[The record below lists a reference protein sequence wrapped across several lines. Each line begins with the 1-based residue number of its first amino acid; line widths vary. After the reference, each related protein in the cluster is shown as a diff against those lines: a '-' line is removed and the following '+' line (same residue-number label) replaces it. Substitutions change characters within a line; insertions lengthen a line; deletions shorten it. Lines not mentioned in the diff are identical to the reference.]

1 MRLFVIHTTKQR
13 KKNIDQ
19 QKSCFSP
26 PTIIPKPNNYCKH
39 PPHCS
44 KALKDPRTMRNRE
57 FPFLH
62 ISFLGLSLAL
72 PGHSLLLNTES
83 PDAPAH
89 PLPIAISRYQPLK
102 KHLPNNHWTIYYCYT
117 NEKKNMKNV
126 SSQFCGSLWKM
137 FAWLLG
143 KCSQMHLWGFSVRRT
158 HYYYYYYNTLLVITY
173 YSSSHG
179 PVFQDILLLY
189 LH

>member
-1 MRLFVIHTTKQR
+1 
-13 KKNIDQ
+13 
-19 QKSCFSP
+19 
-26 PTIIPKPNNYCKH
+26 
-39 PPHCS
+39 
-44 KALKDPRTMRNRE
+44 MRNRE

-72 PGHSLLLNTES
+72 PFIATEYWI
-83 PDAPAH
+83 PRCPRPH

-158 HYYYYYYNTLLVITY
+158 HYYYYYYTLLVITY

>member
-117 NEKKNMKNV
+117 NEKKI
-126 SSQFCGSLWKM
+126 WKM
-137 FAWLLG
+137 YHPNFVVHCE
-143 KCSQMHLWGFSVRRT
+143 KCLHDFWENAVRCIYEDFLWDVHTTTTTTT
-158 HYYYYYYNTLLVITY
+158 HY
-173 YSSSHG
+173 
-179 PVFQDILLLY
+179 
-189 LH
+189 